1 MSTIKLQFESGLPHQ
16 EAAIQAVVDLFD
28 GQQRS
33 HGEFTVTLPSADLAL
48 SHTGLGIGNRL
59 TLLRDEVQANVGR
72 IQLRHGLPATEL
84 PAGNELRDA
93 DFTIEMETGTGK
105 TYVYLAT
112 IFKLYKDYGFTKFVI
127 VVPSV
132 AIKEGV
138 FKTVQITREHF
149 RERFAGVPFDCF
161 LYDSSKLG
169 QVRNFATSSTIQIMV
184 ATVGAINKSTNTIY
198 GKGANEDTSG
208 IPPIELIRD
217 TRPVVIVD
225 EPQSVDG
232 GLDGKGKEALARMN
246 PLCTLRYS
254 ATHVHHHNMVYRL
267 DAVDAYEQELVKQIE
282 VASATLEADHNR
294 AYVRVV
300 KVDARK
306 LTATLEL
313 DVAAAG
319 GKVSRREVQVQS
331 GDDLEQTTG
340 RPMYANV
347 RVGEISNRKAGARVE
362 LRYPGGEVF
371 LPVGETWGDVD
382 PLQLH
387 RMMIRRTIEE
397 HLEKE
402 LVLRPR
408 GIKVL
413 SLFFIDHVAM
423 YRTYAADGTL
433 GKGPYATIFE
443 EEYRRASKQDAYRTL
458 FGTPD
463 LTQEASAVHDGYFAM
478 DRNRRWSE
486 PDLNA
491 EGQPKNQVGRD
502 DAERAYNL
510 ILKDKERLLSLS
522 EPLKFIFSHSALRE
536 GWDNPNVF
544 QICAL
549 RDIRTERQRRQTL
562 GRGLRLCVDA
572 SGARV
577 HDRRVNTLTV
587 VAMESYEDFAANL
600 QREIEADTG
609 VRFGVVLPSDFCA
622 LPVQETEGTVVPL
635 GHAQSALLWQFLRD
649 EEYIDPKGSV
659 TDKLRKALKNGD
671 LTLPREFHACQ
682 PAALAQLKKACGRLE
697 VHDANDKR
705 RSPVRRAILES
716 AEFRALWDRIKHRTT
731 YRVNFDEEALVRE
744 CVTSIRAAP
753 PVHATRLHWEK
764 ATLRVQA
771 SGIDAKRT
779 EVAEPVTLD
788 EIALPLPDLL
798 TELQERTQLTRR
810 TLYRIVSDSGRL
822 RDFKRNPQA
831 FLSMLVDRIE
841 TQKSLLLWNGITYER
856 LGDDVYYAQALLEL
870 EDKLPSYLKDSV
882 ASQRS
887 PYEWV
892 PCDSDVERDFVT
904 DLEAHKSVKVYAKL
918 PNWFKIP
925 TPLGTYNPDWAVLLD
940 TSEGERLYF
949 VVETK
954 SVDDEDKLPVSQK
967 AKIACGRAHFLA
979 LQAGGSTATYKLA
992 TKVTDLFA

>member
-1 MSTIKLQFESGLPHQ
+1 MSTVKLQFESGLPHQ

-33 HGEFTVTLPSADLAL
+33 HGEFTVNLPSADLAL

-59 TLLRDEVQANVGR
+59 TLLRDEVQANLGR

-112 IFKLYKDYGFTKFVI
+112 IFQLHRDYGFTKFVI

-149 RERFAGVPFDCF
+149 RERFAGVPFECF

-184 ATVGAINKSTNTIY
+184 ATVGAINKATNTIY

-217 TRPVVIVD
+217 TRPIVIVD

-232 GLDGKGKEALARMN
+232 GLDGRGKEALTRMN

-254 ATHVHHHNMVYRL
+254 ATHVHRHNMVYSL
-267 DAVDAYEQELVKQIE
+267 DAVDAYEQHLVKQIE

-294 AYVRVV
+294 AYVRFV
-300 KVDARK
+300 KVDARR

-331 GDDLEQTTG
+331 GEDLEQTTG
-340 RPMYANV
+340 RPLYTNV
-347 RVGEISNRKAGARVE
+347 RVGEISNRRSGARVE

-371 LPVGETWGDVD
+371 LAPGEVWGDID

-387 RMMIRRTIEE
+387 RLMIRRTIEE

-413 SLFFIDHVAM
+413 SLFFIDHVSM
-423 YRTYAADGTL
+423 YRTYAADNTS

-443 EEYRRASKQDAYRTL
+443 EEYRRAMKQDTYRTL
-458 FGTPD
+458 FGSPD
-463 LTQEASAVHDGYFAM
+463 FTQEPSAVHDGYFAM

-491 EGQPKNQVGRD
+491 EGQPKNQAGRD
-502 DAERAYNL
+502 EAERAYNL

-577 HDRRVNTLTV
+577 HDRGVNTLTV

-609 VRFGVVLPSDFCA
+609 VRFGVVLPADFCA
-622 LPVQETEGTVVPL
+622 LPVQQDDGSITPL

-649 EEYIDPKGSV
+649 EEYIDPKGGV
-659 TDKLRKALKNGD
+659 TDKLRKALKSGD
-671 LTLPREFHACQ
+671 IALPEDFETCEQ
-682 PAALAQLKKACGRLE
+682 AALAQLKKACGRLE
-697 VHDANDKR
+697 VHDADQKR
-705 RSPVRRAILES
+705 RAPVRRAVLES
-716 AEFRALWDRIKHRTT
+716 AEFRALWDRIKHKTT
-731 YRVNFDEEALVRE
+731 YRVNFDEEQLVTR
-744 CVTSIRAAP
+744 CVAAIRAAAP
-753 PVHATRLHWEK
+753 ISATQLHWEK
-764 ATLRVQA
+764 ARLRVEQ
-771 SGIDAKRT
+771 SGVGTHRVRGADT
-779 EVAEPVTLD
+779 VTL
-788 EIALPLPDLL
+788 EETTLPLPDLL

-810 TLYRIVSDSGRL
+810 TLYRIVDESGRL
-822 RDFKRNPQA
+822 RDFRRNPQA
-831 FLSMLVDRIE
+831 FLSMLVERIE
-841 TQKSLLLWNGITYER
+841 TQKSLLLWQGITYER
-856 LGDDVYYAQALLEL
+856 LGDDVYYAQKLLE
-870 EDKLPSYLKDSV
+870 EQLPTYLKDSV

-887 PYEWV
+887 PYERV

-918 PNWFKIP
+918 PGWFKIP

-954 SVDDEDKLPVSQK
+954 SVHDAATLPPSQQ
-967 AKIACGRAHFLA
+967 AKIACGKAHFLA
-979 LQAGGSTATYKLA
+979 LQASGNAAAYRLA
-992 TKVTDLFA
+992 TKVTDLFAGA